1 MFFAILLIL
10 ALFLDKSV
18 PQMFSSTTSAN
29 SSDDLSDESQN
40 GGHQQN
46 NQLIIPYVIT
56 AVILIIG
63 AISLSILF
71 IYKRYVPPK
80 EEKIPAAFQ
89 EQMPSAMSYY
99 DKFLLWK
106 ESLPSVFSRNV
117 IAIGSILILFY
128 YGIEVTYFQFVV
140 SFVNNSE
147 VPINGSTAAHIEA
160 ALAGKKFK
168 LININFV
175 KDFWKSNS

>member
-1 MFFAILLIL
+1 
-10 ALFLDKSV
+10 
-18 PQMFSSTTSAN
+18 MFSSTTSAN

-40 GGHQQN
+40 GGHQPN

-160 ALAGKKFK
+160 ALAGKKSTFK
-168 LININFV
+168 LINIDFV
-175 KDFWKSNS
+175 KDF

>member
-1 MFFAILLIL
+1 
-10 ALFLDKSV
+10 
-18 PQMFSSTTSAN
+18 MFSSTTSAN
-29 SSDDLSDESQN
+29 SSDDLSDESQD
-40 GGHQQN
+40 GGHQPN

-56 AVILIIG
+56 AIILMIG
-63 AISLSILF
+63 AISLLILF
-71 IYKRYVPPK
+71 IYKKYVPPK
-80 EEKIPAAFQ
+80 EEKIPTAFQ

-106 ESLPSVFSRNV
+106 ESLPSIFSRNV
-117 IAIGSILILFY
+117 IAIGAILLLFY

-160 ALAGKKFK
+160 ALAGKKFTFK
-168 LININFV
+168 LINTDFV
-175 KDFWKSNS
+175 KDF